1 MQDSMDMTCKRM
13 KREVRKEMSDPPS
26 HSAILKV
33 TPGSE
38 TDRFLSNS
46 MNLGRPITYFYKP
59 HDIVGR
65 RYNCDENLI
74 EYELVRLTPIRASD
88 PMIPSPPQPSQPAP
102 LTPIAEEPQS
112 PSEPPLQ
119 LKSPFQ
125 PPPAPLTSQQV
136 ALHRALGKPQHQSAG
151 IVGLS
156 R

>member
-1 MQDSMDMTCKRM
+1 MTYP
-13 KREVRKEMSDPPS
+13 SS

-74 EYELVRLTPIRASD
+74 EYDLSLLSPTQVSDSEKNPSD
-88 PMIPSPPQPSQPAP
+88 PMVPSPPQPSPDL
-102 LTPIAEEPQS
+102 LT
-112 PSEPPLQ
+112 LQ
-119 LKSPFQ
+119 QMTLY
-125 PPPAPLTSQQV
+125 
-136 ALHRALGKPQHQSAG
+136 RALRKPQHQSVG